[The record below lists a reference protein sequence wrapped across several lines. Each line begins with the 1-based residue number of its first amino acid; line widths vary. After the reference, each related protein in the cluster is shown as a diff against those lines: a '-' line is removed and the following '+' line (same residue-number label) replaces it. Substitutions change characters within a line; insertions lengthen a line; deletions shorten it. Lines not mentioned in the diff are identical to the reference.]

1 MKPLTMN
8 QRQRNSIEKIREN
21 DFEAISEYFTTGDSG
36 GLTDAQQRIL
46 ERLRT
51 AHAIMRKY
59 PRKSVAALKLQARF
73 PEISREQAFC
83 DIRNAC
89 RLWNKYDPVDRDFL
103 EGWFLD
109 WLMREIADPATSD
122 NARAKDL
129 ATLQKFLSQLPPQKI
144 DPKLMESNQIF
155 VQVNINNK
163 QVRIPEAVLMKLPVD
178 IRRQLL
184 GSLDDEITEETACE
198 IINS

>member
-1 MKPLTMN
+1 MN
-8 QRQRNSIEKIREN
+8 QRQRTSIEKIRET
-21 DFEAISEYFTTGDSG
+21 DFEAVSEYFTTGNTTA
-36 GLTDAQQRIL
+36 LTETQQRIL

-73 PEISREQAFC
+73 PEISKEQAYC

-109 WLMREIADPATSD
+109 WLMREISDPSTSD
-122 NARAKDL
+122 NARAKNL

-144 DPKLMESNQIF
+144 DPKLMETNQIY
-155 VQVNINNK
+155 VQFNINNK
-163 QVRIPEAVLMKLPVD
+163 QVKIPETVLMKLPDD

>member
-1 MKPLTMN
+1 
-8 QRQRNSIEKIREN
+8 
-21 DFEAISEYFTTGDSG
+21 
-36 GLTDAQQRIL
+36 
-46 ERLRT
+46 
-51 AHAIMRKY
+51 MRKY

-73 PEISREQAFC
+73 PEISREQAYC

-103 EGWFLD
+103 EGWFID

-122 NARAKDL
+122 GARAKNL
-129 ATLQKFLSQLPPQKI
+129 ATLQKYLSQLPPQKI
-144 DPKLMESNQIF
+144 DPKLMEANQIF
-155 VQVNINNK
+155 VQVNINNR
-163 QVRIPEAVLMKLPVD
+163 QVSIPETVLMKLPAD